1 APGEPTGSYIRGECL
16 RVFLI
21 IFGIVLAAAGGVLA
35 YRSYFVEPS
44 AAVVITNTTV
54 REVPNMAR
62 VFGGLLLL
70 LAGAALALFAAL
82 RRR

>member
-1 APGEPTGSYIRGECL
+1 MKCV

-35 YRSYFVEPS
+35 YRSYFVEPR
-44 AAVVITNTTV
+44 AAVVITDTAV

-62 VFGGLLLL
+62 VACGLVL
-70 LAGAALALFAAL
+70 LAAGASVSLFAAL

>member
-1 APGEPTGSYIRGECL
+1 M
-16 RVFLI
+16 RVALV

-44 AAVVITNTTV
+44 AAVVITETSV
-54 REVPNMAR
+54 REVPNMTR
-62 VFGGLLLL
+62 VAGGLLLL
-70 LAGAALALFAAL
+70 AAGTVIALFAAL

>member
-1 APGEPTGSYIRGECL
+1 MRAAL
-16 RVFLI
+16 V

-44 AAVVITNTTV
+44 AAVVITEATV
-54 REVPNMAR
+54 RELPNMGR
-62 VFGGLLLL
+62 VFAGLLLL
-70 LAGAALALFAAL
+70 AAGAALALFAAL

>member
-1 APGEPTGSYIRGECL
+1 M

-21 IFGIVLAAAGGVLA
+21 IFGIALATAGGVLA
-35 YRSYFVEPS
+35 YRSYFVDS
-44 AAVVITNTTV
+44 HAAIVITDRTV

-62 VFGGLLLL
+62 VAGGIVLL
-70 LAGAALALFAAL
+70 LAGAAVAVFAAL

>member
-1 APGEPTGSYIRGECL
+1 M

-44 AAVVITNTTV
+44 AAVVITDTAV
-54 REVPNMAR
+54 REVPNVAR
-62 VFGGLLLL
+62 VTLGLLLL
-70 LAGAALALFAAL
+70 LAGTALALFAAL

>member
-1 APGEPTGSYIRGECL
+1 M

-21 IFGIVLAAAGGVLA
+21 IFGIVLASAGGVLA
-35 YRSYFVEPS
+35 YRSYFIEPHT
-44 AAVVITNTTV
+44 AVVITDTAV

-62 VFGGLLLL
+62 VVVGLLLL
-70 LAGAALALFAAL
+70 AAGAALALSAAL

>member
-1 APGEPTGSYIRGECL
+1 M

-21 IFGIVLAAAGGVLA
+21 IFGIVLATAGGVLA
-35 YRSYFVEPS
+35 YRSYFVDPHT
-44 AAVVITNTTV
+44 AVVITETTV

-62 VFGGLLLL
+62 VAGGLVLLA
-70 LAGAALALFAAL
+70 AGAAVALFAAI

>member
-1 APGEPTGSYIRGECL
+1 MRF
-16 RVFLI
+16 FLI
-21 IFGIVLAAAGGVLA
+21 IFGIALAATGGVLA

-44 AAVVITNTTV
+44 AAVVITETTV

-62 VFGGLLLL
+62 VFAGLLLL
-70 LAGAALALFAAL
+70 AAGAALALFAAL

>member
-1 APGEPTGSYIRGECL
+1 M
-16 RVFLI
+16 RVVLI

-35 YRSYFVEPS
+35 YRSYFVDPHT
-44 AAVVITNTTV
+44 AVVITDTTV

-62 VFGGLLLL
+62 VAGGVIL
-70 LAGAALALFAAL
+70 LALGAVVALFAAI

>member
-1 APGEPTGSYIRGECL
+1 M
-16 RVFLI
+16 RVFLV
-21 IFGIVLAAAGGVLA
+21 IFGIMLAATGGVLA
-35 YRSYFVEPS
+35 YRSYFVEPT
-44 AAVVITNTTV
+44 AAVVITETTV

-70 LAGAALALFAAL
+70 LAGTSLALFAAL

>member
-1 APGEPTGSYIRGECL
+1 M

-44 AAVVITNTTV
+44 AAVVITDVAV

-62 VFGGLLLL
+62 VGGGLLLL
-70 LAGAALALFAAL
+70 AAGTALALSAAL

>member
-1 APGEPTGSYIRGECL
+1 M

-44 AAVVITNTTV
+44 AAVVITETAV
-54 REVPNMAR
+54 REVPNMTR
-62 VFGGLLLL
+62 VAGGLVLLV
-70 LAGAALALFAAL
+70 AGAALALFAAL

>member
-1 APGEPTGSYIRGECL
+1 V
-16 RVFLI
+16 RVFLV

-44 AAVVITNTTV
+44 VAVVITDTTV
-54 REVPNMAR
+54 RELPNMAR
-62 VFGGLLLL
+62 VAVGLLLL
-70 LAGAALALFAAL
+70 AAGTALALAATL

>member
-1 APGEPTGSYIRGECL
+1 M
-16 RVFLI
+16 RVLFV
-21 IFGIVLAAAGGVLA
+21 IFGIALAAGGGVLA

-44 AAVVITNTTV
+44 AAVVITDSAV

-62 VFGGLLLL
+62 ITVGLLLL
-70 LAGAALALFAAL
+70 AAGTAVALCAAL

>member
-1 APGEPTGSYIRGECL
+1 M

-21 IFGIVLAAAGGVLA
+21 IFGIALAAAGGVLA
-35 YRSYFVEPS
+35 YRSYFIEPS

-70 LAGAALALFAAL
+70 AVGAAVAIFATL
-82 RRR
+82 RRK

>member
-1 APGEPTGSYIRGECL
+1 M
-16 RVFLI
+16 RVFLVI
-21 IFGIVLAAAGGVLA
+21 SGILLAAAGGVLA

-44 AAVVITNTTV
+44 AAVVITDSAV

-62 VFGGLLLL
+62 AAVGLLLL
-70 LAGAALALFAAL
+70 AAGTALALFAAL